1 MARFFY
7 PYGNAAEL
15 SGKSYTVGGGTKG
28 LEQPTFS
35 GDPLFSGQYIRI
47 GNFVHFEIEVDF
59 SNILTFG
66 TGQYYLTLPFAA
78 RSEVI
83 IREGSLYDGSDA
95 REFHMSGH
103 TTPDSTELLL
113 YSSDKIA
120 SGVQDVPFTF
130 ETPITLDNTDH
141 FHISGSYITA

>member
-1 MARFFY
+1 MAKFFY

-47 GNFVHFEIEVDF
+47 GNLVHFEIEVDF

-83 IREGSLYDGSDA
+83 IRGGSLYDNSHA
-95 REFHMSGH
+95 RAFHMSGH

-130 ETPITLDNTDH
+130 EVPVDLDNTDH

>member
-15 SGKSYTVGGGTKG
+15 SGKSYTVGGGTDG
-28 LEQPTFS
+28 TQPTFT
-35 GDPLFSGQYIRI
+35 GDPMFYGKYVRI

-59 SNILTFG
+59 DNILTFG
-66 TGQYYLTLPFAA
+66 TGQYYLTLPFNAD
-78 RSEVI
+78 SEII
-83 IREGSLYDGSDA
+83 IRSGSLYDGSED
-95 REFHMSGH
+95 EEYHMSGH
-103 TTPDSTELLL
+103 TMPDSNELWL

-130 ETPITLDNTDH
+130 ENPIILTEIDH
-141 FHISGSYITA
+141 FHISGSYIAA